1 MEVNIIIGM
10 VEVLKN
16 EGKNIHS
23 NDVVNKDQEIV
34 VKVNNK
40 MEVEI
45 VVVHFIINSED
56 DFVLDLYK
64 IKDD

>member
-1 MEVNIIIGM
+1 M